1 LVSLGAVSAVSVKD
15 LFTKCKNEVFETK
28 KIVVILTEYVFDAET
43 YCKRIVGSNRFK
55 EVLVCCSVSERGH
68 RLHYKN
74 DSRREF
80 TYSEYSKTLQ
90 LLSFDEYA
98 RDHDDDSTLETFVET
113 EYFPIVAC
121 PIFGTSASGLF
132 GAFTLCAEECRDT
145 YPLTMGDC
153 NPSRR
158 ARRRKRR
165 GFDLVQSGVD
175 AFLPEDDDDDDKEEE
190 YKEKEEDK
198 DEENN
203 KESIWDVE
211 VADLRPHR
219 VRQLKRVAYELSSF
233 LNQNRLYLKD
243 SNAFAV
249 GHSSE
254 LVGNKLMSILS
265 EERDEDD
272 DDGTHNYCSLLL
284 IDRTLDLV
292 APVQHLSHVVDD
304 ALRRKKKP
312 ESLCHY
318 ASTSAQILLRQM
330 FTQGSLNRNAERDG
344 SSMLSSATSKIRR
357 VLGKKKESN
366 EDEEKEDLLL
376 DSVDNL
382 KSKRYVKQWTQR
394 LEAISILQSLSSR
407 DKNDD
412 TISSELGMLENMQ
425 RELGCNTEDP
435 LLQIADL
442 LKRNVIPIRDILLH
456 AVHTFSLF
464 TSKQLR
470 SSSMREIVSALSHA
484 IFRNQKDT
492 DMLESLGFVDAQLI
506 VRLQRLKEEEKEE
519 SKKIQELVRET
530 SERVVQRLVEIG
542 DTRTQLSERLSSLQ
556 HSNMACGYR
565 PLMSQI
571 FNALLLDPSRPN
583 LEDAKQVG
591 SVMQHVT
598 SEISNLVGA
607 AWSTL
612 GWGSSTSS
620 STPRATDH
628 PVLIVFVLGG
638 ITAYEIE
645 ILETSVRKYYA
656 NSRSRGES
664 PTYGPIR
671 VIVGSTSLSSRVAL
685 YRQLFLEV

>member
-1 LVSLGAVSAVSVKD
+1 VSLGAVSAVSVKD

-249 GHSSE
+249 GHSSDSCRFCLRKEMKTKMIE
-254 LVGNKLMSILS
+254 LI
-265 EERDEDD
+265 
-272 DDGTHNYCSLLL
+272 
-284 IDRTLDLV
+284 I
-292 APVQHLSHVVDD
+292 
-304 ALRRKKKP
+304 
-312 ESLCHY
+312 
-318 ASTSAQILLRQM
+318 
-330 FTQGSLNRNAERDG
+330 
-344 SSMLSSATSKIRR
+344 
-357 VLGKKKESN
+357 
-366 EDEEKEDLLL
+366 
-376 DSVDNL
+376 
-382 KSKRYVKQWTQR
+382 
-394 LEAISILQSLSSR
+394 
-407 DKNDD
+407 
-412 TISSELGMLENMQ
+412 
-425 RELGCNTEDP
+425 
-435 LLQIADL
+435 
-442 LKRNVIPIRDILLH
+442 
-456 AVHTFSLF
+456 
-464 TSKQLR
+464 
-470 SSSMREIVSALSHA
+470 IVPYS
-484 IFRNQKDT
+484 
-492 DMLESLGFVDAQLI
+492 
-506 VRLQRLKEEEKEE
+506 
-519 SKKIQELVRET
+519 
-530 SERVVQRLVEIG
+530 
-542 DTRTQLSERLSSLQ
+542 
-556 HSNMACGYR
+556 
-565 PLMSQI
+565 
-571 FNALLLDPSRPN
+571 
-583 LEDAKQVG
+583 
-591 SVMQHVT
+591 
-598 SEISNLVGA
+598 
-607 AWSTL
+607 
-612 GWGSSTSS
+612 
-620 STPRATDH
+620 
-628 PVLIVFVLGG
+628 
-638 ITAYEIE
+638 
-645 ILETSVRKYYA
+645 
-656 NSRSRGES
+656 
-664 PTYGPIR
+664 
-671 VIVGSTSLSSRVAL
+671 
-685 YRQLFLEV
+685 